1 MLYVAQK
8 ERGKRM
14 KSIAFYNNKGGVG
27 KTTSVINISQQL
39 ADMEKN
45 VLIVDMDGQG
55 NCSRFFAD
63 TPKTGLAQSLI
74 TPTSPEIARC
84 NTRYENIDIITSTAE
99 LNNIIPTF
107 GAFSDEQQRKQTEKI
122 FSFSAMPW
130 YGGKKYDYL
139 LIDMPPALN
148 ALSRNILSSCD
159 FVFVPIE
166 LGLFSIQGIPTVTD
180 IISSCGT
187 TFGGCFAN
195 RFDKD
200 NPSDL
205 QLLEMLRDNL
215 GKKAMESVIPYSR
228 VIKNSINFSVTAA
241 EYMGWTT
248 ASESFRM
255 LTKEILERVGD

>member
-1 MLYVAQK
+1 
-8 ERGKRM
+8 M

-39 ADMEKN
+39 SDMGKSTL
-45 VLIVDMDGQG
+45 VVDMDGQG
-55 NCSRFFAD
+55 NCSRFFSD
-63 TPKTGLAQSLI
+63 NPKSGLAQSLI
-74 TPTSPEIARC
+74 TSTSPDIACC

-99 LNNIIPTF
+99 LNNIISTF
-107 GAFSDEQQRKQTEKI
+107 GTFSEEQQRQQTEKI
-122 FSFSAMPW
+122 FSFSVMPW
-130 YGGKKYDYL
+130 YGGRKYDYL

-148 ALSRNILSSCD
+148 ALTQNILSSCD

-166 LGLFSIQGIPTVTD
+166 LGLFSVQGIPTVTD

-187 TFGGCFAN
+187 AFGGCFAN

-205 QLLEMLRDNL
+205 QLLQMLHDNL

-241 EYMGWTT
+241 EYMGWTA
-248 ASESFRM
+248 ASESFKM